1 MRKFLLFLN
10 LFTIFLYIS
19 SCRSSQKPPK
29 EGEIRTLY
37 QCPMHPQ
44 IIQEQKGDCPICG
57 MTLVERKMIYKNGK
71 WEPYEEGMEHKGH
84 EEHEGG
90 KMEEKEIKTETSL
103 GLAEVKISPEKQFL
117 IGVKK
122 DTVKIKNLEKVIK
135 TYGKVDYKESKIY
148 EINIKF
154 GGWIE
159 KLYANYEGMY
169 VKKNDKLFEIYSP
182 DIYQSIKELK
192 LAYEKKDTLLLK
204 NVKQK
209 FNIWGIRDFQIEEIL
224 KDKEDRRTIT
234 FYSPYEGFIIKK
246 EIFEGMEVRPGMTI
260 YRIADLREVW
270 VYGEIYEYEVNL
282 IKKGDEAFIT
292 LSYFPEKIFK
302 GKVNYIYPY
311 LNPETRTT
319 KVRIE
324 ISNQDFSLKPNMY
337 VNIEIKV
344 NYGKKLVIPKSAVLY
359 TGEKNIVF
367 VDKGEGTFEPRE
379 VKLGIS
385 GEDFYEV
392 IEGVR
397 KGEVVVTSA
406 NFLIDSESSLK
417 AALLQM
423 GSGSKEIHKG
433 H

>member
-1 MRKFLLFLN
+1 MKKIFLFLS
-10 LFTIFLYIS
+10 LFSIFLYIS
-19 SCRSSQKPPK
+19 SCRSQQKPPK

-182 DIYQSIKELK
+182 DIYQSVKELK
-192 LAYEKKDTLLLK
+192 LAYEKKDTLLFK

-292 LSYFPEKIFK
+292 LSYLPEKVFK
-302 GKVNYIYPY
+302 GKVSYIYPY

-324 ISNQDFSLKPNMY
+324 IPNQDFSLKPNMY

-367 VDKGEGTFEPRE
+367 VDKG
-379 VKLGIS
+379 
-385 GEDFYEV
+385 
-392 IEGVR
+392 
-397 KGEVVVTSA
+397 
-406 NFLIDSESSLK
+406 
-417 AALLQM
+417 
-423 GSGSKEIHKG
+423 
-433 H
+433 

>member
-1 MRKFLLFLN
+1 MKKIFLFLS

-19 SCRSSQKPPK
+19 SCRTSQKPPK
-29 EGEIRTLY
+29 EGEVRTFY

-44 IIQEQKGDCPICG
+44 ITKEQKGDCPICG
-57 MTLVERKMIYKNGK
+57 MTLVERKMIYKDGK
-71 WEPYEEGMEHKGH
+71 WKPYEEGMEHKGH
-84 EEHEGG
+84 EEHKEI
-90 KMEEKEIKTETSL
+90 KMEEKEIKTET
-103 GLAEVKISPEKQFL
+103 GLIAVEISPEKQLL

-122 DTVKIKNLEKVIK
+122 DTVRRKNIEKVIR
-135 TYGKVDYKESKIY
+135 TYGKVDYKESNIY
-148 EINIKF
+148 EINLKF

-192 LAYEKKDTLLLK
+192 LAYEKNDTFLLK

-209 FNIWGIRDFQIEEIL
+209 LLIWGIRDFQIEEIL
-224 KDKEDRRTIT
+224 KDKEEKKTIP
-234 FYSPYEGFIIKK
+234 FYSPYEGFIIEK
-246 EIFEGMEVRPGMTI
+246 EIFEGMEVKPGMSI

-270 VYGEIYEYEVNL
+270 VLGEIYEYEVNL
-282 IKKGDEAFIT
+282 IKKGDEALIT
-292 LSYFPEKIFK
+292 FSYLPGKTFK
-302 GKVNYIYPY
+302 GKVSYIYPY
-311 LNPETRTT
+311 LNPETRTV
-319 KVRIE
+319 KIRID
-324 ISNQDFSLKPNMY
+324 ILNSDFKLKPDMY

-379 VKLGIS
+379 VKLGIP

-392 IEGVR
+392 IEGV
-397 KGEVVVTSA
+397 KEGEAVVTSG
-406 NFLIDSESSLK
+406 NFLIDSESSLR

-423 GSGSKEIHKG
+423 GTTQKETHKG

>member
-1 MRKFLLFLN
+1 MKKIFLFLS
-10 LFTIFLYIS
+10 LFSIFLYIS
-19 SCRSSQKPPK
+19 SCRSQQKPPK

-182 DIYQSIKELK
+182 DIYQSVKELK
-192 LAYEKKDTLLLK
+192 LAYEKKDTLLFK

-209 FNIWGIRDFQIEEIL
+209 FNIMGIRDFQIEEIL

-292 LSYFPEKIFK
+292 LSYLPEKIFK
-302 GKVNYIYPY
+302 GKVSYIYPY

-324 ISNQDFSLKPNMY
+324 IPNQDFSLKPNMY

-385 GEDFYEV
+385 SEDFYEV

-417 AALLQM
+417 AALLQI
-423 GSGSKEIHKG
+423 GLSGKEIHKG

>member
-1 MRKFLLFLN
+1 MKKIFLFLS
-10 LFTIFLYIS
+10 LFSIFLYIS
-19 SCRSSQKPPK
+19 SCRSQQKTPK

-44 IIQEQKGDCPICG
+44 IIQEKKGDCPICG
-57 MTLVERKMIYKNGK
+57 MTLVERKMIYKNSR

-84 EEHEGG
+84 EEPEGS
-90 KMEEKEIKTETSL
+90 KIEEKGVETETSL
-103 GLAEVKISPEKQFL
+103 GLAEVKIPPEKQLL

-122 DTVKIKNLEKVIK
+122 DTVKIKNLEKLIK
-135 TYGKVDYKESKIY
+135 TYGKVDYKESNIY
-148 EINIKF
+148 EINLKF

-159 KLYANYEGMY
+159 KLYAGYEGMY
-169 VKKNDKLFEIYSP
+169 VKRNDKLFEIYSP

-246 EIFEGMEVRPGMTI
+246 EIFEGMEVKPGMTI

-282 IKKGDEAFIT
+282 IKKGNEAFIT

-319 KVRIE
+319 KVRVE
-324 ISNQDFSLKPNMY
+324 IPNQDFSLKPNMY

-359 TGEKNIVF
+359 TGERNIVF
-367 VDKGEGTFEPRE
+367 VDKGGGTFEPRE

-385 GEDFYEV
+385 DEDFYEV
-392 IEGVR
+392 IDGV
-397 KGEVVVTSA
+397 KEGEVVVTSA

-423 GSGSKEIHKG
+423 GLSGK
-433 H
+433 

>member
-19 SCRSSQKPPK
+19 SCKSSQKPPK

-84 EEHEGG
+84 EEHEGS
-90 KMEEKEIKTETSL
+90 KMEEKEIKTETSS

-182 DIYQSIKELK
+182 DIYQSIRELK
-192 LAYEKKDTLLLK
+192 LAYEKSDTFLLK
-204 NVKQK
+204 NAKQK
-209 FNIWGIRDFQIEEIL
+209 LAIWGIRDFQIEEIL
-224 KDKEDRRTIT
+224 KNKEEKRIIT

-302 GKVNYIYPY
+302 GKVSYIYPY

-324 ISNQDFSLKPNMY
+324 IPNQDFSLKPNMY

-385 GEDFYEV
+385 SEDFYEV

-406 NFLIDSESSLK
+406 NFLIDSE
-417 AALLQM
+417 
-423 GSGSKEIHKG
+423 
-433 H
+433 